1 MVKQLIPS
9 ANAVYNEKG
18 VENRLEKLPDTLTA
32 AYDELYDAVQ
42 PEYQQYLQRAVKWVK
57 YGHRPLSSKELLS
70 LVQLSHDV
78 AGSGGQFVFDDANLM
93 EANLET
99 ICRHLIVKDAKGYW
113 KFPHASVEEYFL
125 DQGNERAKDWMHGN
139 ALVEL
144 AELSVFLLKSYK
156 WNWYNDDKDPKTCLQ
171 NYVMFY
177 WVQHVKEVQG
187 TPYAFARIARALKPF
202 MSVEDGIYQ
211 SSLSY
216 QHWIEEVRGLNY
228 WRYSHHIS
236 AYKDEVL
243 QAWGYEDGFPLH
255 FGDFEPDDNP
265 AFSIVALGLFPMTEY
280 WGQDFLDLRKVNWNG
295 LDLLSFAA
303 RCGKSEVCESLSTL
317 GSDINRIL
325 PDVGPFGA
333 SSSSALAEA
342 VFHKQTICVKTLL
355 DLGADPNVAT
365 SPPILCIA
373 ALNDNFD
380 EEIFSLLLRH
390 NANPDVVDI
399 RRHKDEDEEDD
410 SENHYGCA
418 LAAAAATNCTDAVDR
433 LIIEAKAT
441 VDLMI
446 IDQKRQTQKTPLA
459 IAASEGKLDA
469 VKRLIF
475 HGAQVNINLEADE
488 HGGVLAAAFCSK
500 RPQPLIQYLVI
511 EAKADPHRLV
521 SDLVARHPVPYW
533 RGMYRE
539 RQRTAIYLLEN
550 RLLDLADLLRLAEV
564 RSENRSYSDDYGE
577 YFSDEFDTSL
587 RHLHKEPPAAHP
599 ALILQIRENLCW

>member
-1 MVKQLIPS
+1 MVEQLIPPE
-9 ANAVYNEKG
+9 NPVYHEKAVEK
-18 VENRLEKLPDTLTA
+18 RLEEFPETLTA

-57 YGHRPLSSKELLS
+57 YAHRLLSTRELLS
-70 LVQLSHDV
+70 LVQLSREV
-78 AGSGGQFVFDDANLM
+78 AGPDGQFVVDDVNLM
-93 EANLET
+93 EANLVT
-99 ICRHLIVKDAKGYW
+99 ICRHLIVKDAEGYW
-113 KFPHASVEEYFL
+113 KFPHASVEEYFV
-125 DQGNERAKDWMHGN
+125 DEGNERAKDWMHGN
-139 ALVEL
+139 AQVEL

-156 WNWYNDDKDPKTCLQ
+156 WRWHDDDKDPKTCLL
-171 NYVMFY
+171 NYVMIY
-177 WVQHVKEVQG
+177 WVQHVKEVQS
-187 TPYAFARIARALKPF
+187 TSHAFARIAMALKPF
-202 MSVEDGIYQ
+202 MIVEDGIYQ

-216 QHWIEEVRGLNY
+216 QHWIKEVRRLDY
-228 WRYSHHIS
+228 WRYGHRIS

-243 QAWGYEDGFPLH
+243 QAWGYEDGFPLR

-280 WGQDFLDLRKVNWNG
+280 WGQDFLDLRKVNWND

-303 RCGKSEVCESLSTL
+303 RCGKCEIFKTLSTL

-325 PDVGPFGA
+325 PDSFGA
-333 SSSSALAEA
+333 SSRSALAEA
-342 VFHKQTICVKTLL
+342 VSQKQTTCVKTLL

-373 ALNDNFD
+373 ALNDKFD
-380 EEIFSLLLRH
+380 QEIFNLLLLH
-390 NANPDVVDI
+390 KPNPDVVDI

-410 SENHYGCA
+410 SENHYECA

-459 IAASEGKLDA
+459 IAAFEGKLDA

-488 HGGVLAAAFCSK
+488 HGGVLAAAFCSE

-521 SDLVARHPVPYW
+521 SDLVARHPVPNW
-533 RGMYRE
+533 PGMCLE
-539 RQRTAIYLLEN
+539 RQKTAIYLVEN
-550 RLLDLADLLRLAEV
+550 RLLDLADLLRIAEV
-564 RSENRSYSDDYGE
+564 RYEDRYSSEVQ
-577 YFSDEFDTSL
+577 YFSDEFVTSL
-587 RHLHKEPPAAHP
+587 RHLHEEPPADQK
-599 ALILQIRENLCW
+599 ALIVQIRENFYW